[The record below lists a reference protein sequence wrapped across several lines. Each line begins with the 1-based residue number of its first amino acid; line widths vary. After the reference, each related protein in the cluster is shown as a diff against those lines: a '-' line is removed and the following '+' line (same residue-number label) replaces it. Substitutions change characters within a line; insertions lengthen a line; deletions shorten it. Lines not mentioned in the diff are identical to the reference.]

1 MLKKQNYPSAS
12 KSAFTLFEVL
22 IVILIMG
29 IITAVIISNSM
40 GNRRSYVSQAA
51 VSLGNDISVVRSE
64 AITRNTPLKITFSP
78 DGSYTVSDAQG
89 IISLAGNDHFKR
101 QLANGVLIDSVNF
114 GAGNAIYFSS
124 EGRPVAG
131 SFESLQAISPS
142 NSLVLK
148 LGEYSKTISLNPVTG
163 KVKISN

>member
-1 MLKKQNYPSAS
+1 MLKNRSYLGAPKT
-12 KSAFTLFEVL
+12 AFTLFEVL

-40 GNRRSYVSQAA
+40 GNRKSYVSQAA

-78 DGSYTVSDAQG
+78 DGSYTVSDTQG
-89 IISLAGNDHFKR
+89 IISLAGNDQFKR
-101 QLANGVLIDSVNF
+101 QLENGVLIDSVNF
-114 GAGNAIYFSS
+114 GSGSAIYFSS

-131 SFESLQAISPS
+131 NFESLDAISPK

-148 LGEYSKTISLNPVTG
+148 LGEYTKTISLNPVTG
-163 KVKISN
+163 KVKISD